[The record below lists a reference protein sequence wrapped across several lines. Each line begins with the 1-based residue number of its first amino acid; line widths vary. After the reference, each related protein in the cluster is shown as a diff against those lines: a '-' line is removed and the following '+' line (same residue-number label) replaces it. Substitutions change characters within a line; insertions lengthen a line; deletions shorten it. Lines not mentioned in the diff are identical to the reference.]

1 VRSYGSDRV
10 RVRDDGAIVL
20 ACRIAK
26 HEWQPR
32 RPKTLTTSEHPGTPV
47 LWDGECYEVL
57 EIEVLANGVGYTLGP
72 WSDSHTMRAP
82 STYDAASERRRAADL
97 RDVAVRRKG
106 QRAATLFGF
115 LTGHLPAAVQQ
126 QLANETG
133 SNAPL
138 LTMVSAFPEVLPAV
152 YMLHRMVAAR
162 LGMQVALQLP
172 FAVVLLFDYMAIDAA
187 IRFGWAFLNGT
198 PIGSVFGILGYTI
211 YYALSPNR
219 AKRIS
224 PMKPPPGEGTFT
236 AEVPA
241 DVQELDALRVREPLF
256 TLLSTAEQERIAQ
269 RWGYD
274 YRQTAPVVAWG
285 ILLFAILGV
294 VTSLQTFNET
304 PRISALLS
312 LITAGYLAVEQIVRL
327 TILST
332 RPAGSILGVAAR
344 PLARRF
350 LNE

>member
-1 VRSYGSDRV
+1 M
-10 RVRDDGAIVL
+10 L
-20 ACRIAK
+20 K
-26 HEWQPR
+26 
-32 RPKTLTTSEHPGTPV
+32 
-47 LWDGECYEVL
+47 
-57 EIEVLANGVGYTLGP
+57 IEVLANGVSYTLGP
-72 WSDSHTMRAP
+72 WSETHTMRAP
-82 STYDAASERRRAADL
+82 STYDAATEKRRAAEL
-97 RDVAVRRKG
+97 REVAVRKKG
-106 QRAATLFGF
+106 RRAATLFGF

-133 SNAPL
+133 TNAPL
-138 LTMVSAFPEVLPAV
+138 LTMVSAIPEVLPAI

-172 FAVVLLFDYMAIDAA
+172 LAVTLLFETMAIDAG
-187 IRFGWAFLNGT
+187 IRFAWAFLNGT
-198 PIGSVFGILGYTI
+198 PLGSVFGILGYAI

-219 AKRIS
+219 AKRLS
-224 PMKPPPGEGTFT
+224 PLKPPPGEGTFT
-236 AEVPA
+236 VEVSA
-241 DVQELDALRVREPLF
+241 GVQELDALKMREPLF

-274 YRQTAPVVAWG
+274 YRQTASFVAWA
-285 ILLFAILGV
+285 ILFFAILGV
-294 VTSLQTFNET
+294 VTSLQTLNAT

-332 RPAGSILGVAAR
+332 RPAGSILGIAAR
-344 PLARRF
+344 PFARRF